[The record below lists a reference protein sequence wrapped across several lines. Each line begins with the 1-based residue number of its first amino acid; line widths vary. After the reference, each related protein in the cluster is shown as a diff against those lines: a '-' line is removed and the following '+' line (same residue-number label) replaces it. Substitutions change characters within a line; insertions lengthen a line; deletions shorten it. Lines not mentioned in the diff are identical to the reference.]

1 MDIELLNEDNFFFRK
16 IYNIFYLNFDF
27 KNWKYIRLFFILPVF
42 IQFIICLSNLHLNNI
57 SWQSSFIFFT
67 WISIICYL
75 FIPYCFEGM
84 NIISDKVDTFR
95 YKKIYSYVLLILSI
109 SGGIINSIIFLY
121 GFAKSMFFYE
131 LNIIWIGKT
140 LRDSNAYQPFF
151 LYTLIFQ
158 SFSRFSIFP
167 TYIISC
173 LIFIKKLK
181 DAEKCINESENIDII
196 RTIKEI
202 NDIMNL
208 LKKYFKNWVSLSLI
222 LNIFQLVAL
231 LVITQNFIFRR
242 CVNKEFQNE
251 TVFSWITFNI
261 INLFLLIIPCIIVN
275 ENYKNIYYAFLQ
287 RYTEYY
293 CIKNELELK
302 EFNKKELNNKEILMI
317 ITLNE
322 EKYLFGVYIYVL
334 NWKIFFSSISIIIT
348 LFGLTAEFSNC
359 I

>member
-27 KNWKYIRLFFILPVF
+27 KNWKYIRLVFILPVF

-158 SFSRFSIFP
+158 SF
-167 TYIISC
+167 
-173 LIFIKKLK
+173 
-181 DAEKCINESENIDII
+181 
-196 RTIKEI
+196 
-202 NDIMNL
+202 
-208 LKKYFKNWVSLSLI
+208 
-222 LNIFQLVAL
+222 
-231 LVITQNFIFRR
+231 
-242 CVNKEFQNE
+242 
-251 TVFSWITFNI
+251 
-261 INLFLLIIPCIIVN
+261 
-275 ENYKNIYYAFLQ
+275 
-287 RYTEYY
+287 
-293 CIKNELELK
+293 
-302 EFNKKELNNKEILMI
+302 
-317 ITLNE
+317 
-322 EKYLFGVYIYVL
+322 
-334 NWKIFFSSISIIIT
+334 
-348 LFGLTAEFSNC
+348 
-359 I
+359 